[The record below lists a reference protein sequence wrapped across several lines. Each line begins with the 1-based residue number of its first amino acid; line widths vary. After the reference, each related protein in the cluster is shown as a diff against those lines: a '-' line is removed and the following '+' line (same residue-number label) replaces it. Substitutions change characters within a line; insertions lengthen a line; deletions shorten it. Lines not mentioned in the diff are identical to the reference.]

1 MASSNAS
8 STLLEWATLER
19 QASHEEAHEL
29 LSLLNGK
36 ILLSLPLPHSCYLPT
51 KIQGTHFRSLFY
63 RAVGI
68 KHSWAQFWMFSDKA
82 YGAVREAYPDTEES
96 GGKRKRLHGSTTVMS
111 FEKQACNI

>member
-19 QASHEEAHEL
+19 QASHEEAHE
-29 LSLLNGK
+29 
-36 ILLSLPLPHSCYLPT
+36 LLSLPLPHSCYLPT